1 MGLHAIAP
9 TKFFLCVPAMNG
21 LGPFFALRE
30 GNVRVGGT
38 VPLTKGSSG
47 SSCRVLPWPRTRGK
61 AANRVFQRPV
71 SNCQCFSRTA
81 RAHHLSGSSV
91 VLANANPASC
101 APGSSFRCFVSG
113 HRSEDRPRDPERR
126 CTDIQWAIP
135 LYYVSTI
142 ADARVA
148 VDWILSCCKESFAGA
163 AGCFSAPPQLRRLA
177 MLPETNATRS
187 FLHRGR
193 DSKGFGDSAAVSAVF
208 GTPGQ
213 DYVDVLGEAADLSG
227 PAGLFGSSTRS
238 RLLRSSIGVHLP
250 LLPESTPFASTPHA
264 LRHPSQCPS
273 SPPTPG
279 LLRDDSS
286 LNSAEGGCRKGT
298 RKEDKRDSYSEETQR
313 LLHHG
318 GRTELLRSLYV
329 STSTAVILFSFCSS
343 HSFSSPEDSSA
354 RRSISSMFFSPSSST
369 PRVSGSSMRQHRE
382 LVRFVCSSLLANRDV
397 AKVFHGA
404 HSLLSTIYWQYGV
417 SASTVVDSQ
426 VGLALLLDR
435 LNLESNFVSL
445 FKALRIHFGQ
455 DVAGWDRLVREEKY
469 SSRSASYS
477 SASPDA
483 SPDTSLESNW
493 FADAGERDRI
503 LQNEGGGLH
512 EALLAAHTLPFA
524 AHVCSLLG
532 DDDGAFVQAQM
543 ESVLSAYLRLNPDL
557 STPPVLSFSQL
568 AMGDASATGK
578 DRGKER
584 RPGLFGS
591 TPGAA
596 SALNR
601 EEPRL
606 LLCRKGASASA
617 APSVNQTQEEEANEN
632 DDVECKGVRLL
643 PVPPG
648 TVLQAMLMYRE
659 TDMLFFG
666 LNLGPLAGVAVGKS
680 VSRFPDLKPGD
691 VANCCVL
698 GRSPC
703 GKFLLLDRVG
713 GRSLVFDLKTK
724 RMLPLPS
731 LESAEAT
738 SSSSASPGRRSKS
751 GWSQSGSF
759 LIDDTPVAISPGA
772 NDEPYKLTSN
782 ASLVD
787 MKARFTV
794 GLDERLGKRFSDN
807 GGRPKPYIGQK
818 IYKLGKRGAVKIRK
832 KLPRN
837 LFDDDG
843 RNK

>member
-1 MGLHAIAP
+1 MGLQAIAP
-9 TKFFLCVPAMNG
+9 TKFLLFVPAKHG
-21 LGPFFALRE
+21 LGPFSGLRE
-30 GNVRVGGT
+30 GKFWVGGT
-38 VPLTKGSSG
+38 VPFTKGSSG
-47 SSCRVLPWPRTRGK
+47 GFCRVPPWQRTRGE
-61 AANRVFQRPV
+61 AANRLFHRPV
-71 SNCQCFSRTA
+71 SNCLYFSQTA
-81 RAHHLSGSSV
+81 RAYHLSGSLV

-101 APGSSFRCFVSG
+101 APGSSFRCFASG

-126 CTDIQWAIP
+126 CTDTRWVIP

-142 ADARVA
+142 TDARVA
-148 VDWILSCCKESFAGA
+148 VDWILSCCKESFDSAVS
-163 AGCFSAPPQLRRLA
+163 CYSAPPQLRLLA
-177 MLPETNATRS
+177 MLPETNATRF

-193 DSKGFGDSAAVSAVF
+193 DSKGFGGSAPVSAVF

-213 DYVDVLGEAADLSG
+213 DYVDVLGEAADPSG
-227 PAGLFGSSTRS
+227 PAGFFGSSTRS

-250 LLPESTPFASTPHA
+250 FLPESTPAASTPHG
-264 LRHPSQCPS
+264 LRHPPQCPS

-279 LLRDDSS
+279 LFRDDCS
-286 LNSAEGGCRKGT
+286 LNSAEGECRKGT
-298 RKEDKRDSYSEETQR
+298 RKEEKRGSYSEESER

-318 GRTELLRSLYV
+318 GRTELLPSLYV

-343 HSFSSPEDSSA
+343 HSFSSPEASSA
-354 RRSISSMFFSPSSST
+354 RHFVSSTFFSPSSS
-369 PRVSGSSMRQHRE
+369 PPSVSSSSLRQHRQ
-382 LVRFVCSSLLANRDV
+382 LVGFVCSSLLANRDV
-397 AKVFHGA
+397 AKVVHGA

-445 FKALRIHFGQ
+445 FKALRVHFGQ
-455 DVAGWDRLVREEKY
+455 DVAGWDRLVHEEED
-469 SSRSASYS
+469 SSRFAAYS
-477 SASPDA
+477 SASPDG
-483 SPDTSLESNW
+483 SLETSLESNW
-493 FADAGERDRI
+493 FADAGERERI

-524 AHVCSLLG
+524 AHVCTLLG

-557 STPPVLSFSQL
+557 STPPVPSFSQL

-578 DRGKER
+578 DRAKQR
-584 RPGLFGS
+584 RPGSFGS

-596 SALNR
+596 SAVNS
-601 EEPRL
+601 EKPRF

-617 APSVNQTQEEEANEN
+617 APIVSQTQEEENEK
-632 DDVECKGVRLL
+632 DEEWQAVRLL

-666 LNLGPLAGVAVGKS
+666 LNLGRLAGVAVGKS

-731 LESAEAT
+731 LKSTEAT
-738 SSSSASPGRRSKS
+738 SSSSASPCRRDKS

-759 LIDDTPVAISPGA
+759 LIDDTPVTISPGA

-807 GGRPKPYIGQK
+807 GGRPKPYLGQK